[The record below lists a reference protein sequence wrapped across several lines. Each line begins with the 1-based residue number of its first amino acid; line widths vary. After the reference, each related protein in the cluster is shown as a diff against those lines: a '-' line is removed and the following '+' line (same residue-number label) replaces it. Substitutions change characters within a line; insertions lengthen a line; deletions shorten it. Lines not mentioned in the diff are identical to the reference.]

1 MGLATAQFHTNR
13 RNMTSYNASSM
24 NTSLEWI
31 DDASAAWDR
40 RGLTRRLVA
49 LDSPGLAGARDLP
62 PGWANF
68 GSNDYLG
75 LAADPRVVSAVEDA
89 ARIHGWGAG
98 ASALVTGW
106 SAEHQELAGAL
117 AAFEQAEAVAI
128 FPSGFAANLGAIAAV
143 VESGDAVYADRLS
156 HACLID
162 GARLSAAKL
171 RVYPHNDHG
180 RLEQI
185 LHRDRGRFRRSLI
198 VTEGVFSMD
207 GDSAPLADLA
217 DLADEFGA
225 MLLVDEAH
233 GTGVVGPDGRGAA
246 AEAGVADRVHIRV
259 GTLSKA
265 LGSIGGFVA
274 GTQKLID
281 WLVNHARTL
290 IYSTSLP
297 PAAAAAARC
306 ALAISR
312 DEPWRRERVCQLG
325 DRVRHALVAG
335 GFQVPQSRGPIV
347 PVLLGDAATAVAM
360 ADRLRE
366 RGVLVPAIRPPTV
379 PAGTARLRISL
390 SAGHSD
396 GQVELLVGGV
406 LGDRRKKRRKTKGK
420 RQNGK

>member
-1 MGLATAQFHTNR
+1 
-13 RNMTSYNASSM
+13 M
-24 NTSLEWI
+24 NTALDWI
-31 DDASAAWDR
+31 DDASVAWDR

-49 LDSPGLAGARDLP
+49 LDSPGLAGARNLP
-62 PGWANF
+62 PAWSNF

-75 LAADPRVVSAVEDA
+75 LAADPRVVGAVEDA
-89 ARIHGWGAG
+89 ARTYGWGAG

-106 SAEHQELAGAL
+106 SGVHQELAGAL

-162 GARLSAAKL
+162 GARLSGAKL

-180 RLEQI
+180 RLAEI

-207 GDSAPLADLA
+207 GDSAPLAELA

-297 PAAAAAARC
+297 PAAAAAARR

-325 DRVRHALVAG
+325 DRVRQALVAG

-347 PVLLGDAATAVAM
+347 PVLLGDAASAVAM
-360 ADRLRE
+360 ANRLRE

-406 LGDRRKKRRKTKGK
+406 LGDRR
-420 RQNGK
+420 